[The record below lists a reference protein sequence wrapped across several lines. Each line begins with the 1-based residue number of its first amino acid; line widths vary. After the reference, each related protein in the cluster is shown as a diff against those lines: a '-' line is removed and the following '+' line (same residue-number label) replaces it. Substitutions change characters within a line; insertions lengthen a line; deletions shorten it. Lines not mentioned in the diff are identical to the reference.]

1 MFAYVHRARSHQ
13 LLQQNNLPKSPQKIC
28 CEAARYNNYISGTEV
43 LLFIAE
49 KPAISSAKPIPVPSK
64 PQTVAKPHI
73 EVSNQFA
80 LY

>member
-1 MFAYVHRARSHQ
+1 MSTEQGPTSCSSKTTSA
-13 LLQQNNLPKSPQKIC
+13 KSPQKIC